1 MGFSVMITYVSK
13 TGYVKRATTGECYEA
28 KTIYCPDGADL
39 GVYKDIAKSTYEKY
53 LKAKEAEMRKL
64 MGDNT
69 IKTEGSTGETA

>member
-1 MGFSVMITYVSK
+1 MIVYESK

-53 LKAKEAEMRKL
+53 VKAREAEMQKL
-64 MGDNT
+64 AEDNT
-69 IKTEGSTGETA
+69 IDTEASTGESA

>member
-1 MGFSVMITYVSK
+1 MIVYESK

-53 LKAKEAEMRKL
+53 VKAREAEMQKL
-64 MGDNT
+64 AEDNT
-69 IKTEGSTGETA
+69 IDTEASAGESA

>member
-1 MGFSVMITYVSK
+1 MGFSVMITYISK

-28 KTIYCPDGADL
+28 KTIYCPDGVDL

-53 LKAKEAEMRKL
+53 VKAKEAEMQKL

-69 IKTEGSTGETA
+69 IKTEGSTGESA

>member
-1 MGFSVMITYVSK
+1 MGIGMITYVSK
-13 TGYVKRATTGECYEA
+13 TGYVKRTSTGECYEA

-39 GVYKDIAKSTYEKY
+39 SVYKDIAKSTYEKY

-69 IKTEGSTGETA
+69 ISTEGSTGESA